1 MNSSVP
7 ASMQSLRLLDTREG
21 AVLEAAAQTMLEN
34 RRPSLL
40 RIIQQSQRLDSPIG
54 DSWLGRVDRRT
65 DPFEAS
71 QVARTFAMV
80 AADNLRQVDRILRT
94 SLPTFALYSLIRSAI
109 EASSFGLWILDASD
123 EQLAASRTLRIYRQN
138 IASDR
143 TMWGSLVAGSAPPHD
158 HLHASAERRHRELR
172 GIDHVQFEKAVRSSA
187 VIDMVDRSRPNQT
200 DQAAIS
206 ALVAWRVCS
215 SIVHANPVSMMHLLE
230 RHPDGNIGESA
241 TRTSRLSFVAS
252 FYVVAC
258 DRTEDL
264 IDTFR
269 VRSRPRRRTR

>member
-1 MNSSVP
+1 
-7 ASMQSLRLLDTREG
+7 MQSLRLLDTREG
-21 AVLEAAAQTMLEN
+21 AVLEAAAKTMLEN

-40 RIIQQSQRLDSPIG
+40 RIVQQARRLDSPVA

-65 DPFEAS
+65 DPFEPS

-143 TMWGSLVAGSAPPHD
+143 TMWGSLVAGSEPPHD
-158 HLHASAERRHRELR
+158 RLHDSAEQRHRKLR

-187 VIDMVDRSRPNQT
+187 VIDIIDRSRLNRA
-200 DQAAIS
+200 DQPAIS

-269 VRSRPRRRTR
+269 VRSRPRRRTK